1 MFFSLQQKIFCL
13 NAVIWQNAI
22 TPHLSRLDQDFRHY
36 WIDTGLHLCFWYVGT
51 SSNTNG
57 HGLRN
62 VCLVSFFSQM
72 QSSNLFAIQIWYPKR
87 WLRFFSPLHKGIQ
100 PKEWQGFLLWIV
112 SATEWCDVIHIL
124 YRTAGI
130 FYVFMMAK
138 DWWIECK
145 WHRNGS
151 FLQVCKQSI
160 TLVLHTDIDPCNGNV
175 SRKPILYTFS
185 AYLSQIQ
192 TDFIIFT
199 WLFNEREILRQLSS

>member
-62 VCLVSFFSQM
+62 VCLYVFSHKCNQAIYLQYRFDI
-72 QSSNLFAIQIWYPKR
+72 QSDDQD
-87 WLRFFSPLHKGIQ
+87 FFSPLHKGIQ
-100 PKEWQGFLLWIV
+100 PKEWQSFLLWIV

-130 FYVFMMAK
+130 FLCFH
-138 DWWIECK
+138 D
-145 WHRNGS
+145 G
-151 FLQVCKQSI
+151 
-160 TLVLHTDIDPCNGNV
+160 
-175 SRKPILYTFS
+175 
-185 AYLSQIQ
+185 
-192 TDFIIFT
+192 
-199 WLFNEREILRQLSS
+199 ERLMNWM

>member
-1 MFFSLQQKIFCL
+1 
-13 NAVIWQNAI
+13 
-22 TPHLSRLDQDFRHY
+22 
-36 WIDTGLHLCFWYVGT
+36 
-51 SSNTNG
+51 
-57 HGLRN
+57 
-62 VCLVSFFSQM
+62 M
-72 QSSNLFAIQIWYPKR
+72 QSSNLFAIQIFISKAMTKI
-87 WLRFFSPLHKGIQ
+87 FFLPYLHKGIQ

-160 TLVLHTDIDPCNGNV
+160 TLVLHTDIDPCSGNA
-175 SRKPILYTFS
+175 SRKPILRTFF
-185 AYLSQIQ
+185 QP
-192 TDFIIFT
+192 IIGKFK
-199 WLFNEREILRQLSS
+199 EILLFSRGFSIKEILWDSYLLRY